1 MRAIKGRQI
10 GSVGIMRPTALGKEE
25 HMSLTT
31 AKGFLFLSG
40 LWILLAMPLAAKTVQ
55 IYVTN
60 RGGTTIDVIDA
71 ATNKVVHTIGNIESP
86 EVVRFSPDG
95 RLLYIFSRTDPEN
108 NFLIVM
114 DRKSE
119 KIVKK
124 VPLSGWANEAQT
136 TKDGKL
142 ILVCIRNTGT
152 KAEDTGALDIID
164 TTTLEKVKSIPVR
177 RGLHDLAVTGDG
189 KYVAAGAPGG
199 RFLVVFDLQKMEA
212 AWEVQYDSGVNPI
225 AIENNPDGS
234 GRRIF
239 VNLGALNSFSVV
251 DFAKRAE
258 VVRIKAPD
266 EPTGFGAGRGCES
279 NAHGIGI
286 SPDQKTLWVNSRPS
300 NSVFAYSL
308 PDIKLLGHVS
318 LPEQIV
324 PGKPSRSGNPAWIT
338 FTPDSKTVYVSSCG
352 VKMVTAIDVQ
362 KMKEVARIPVGEMPD
377 RISTLSLP

>member
-1 MRAIKGRQI
+1 MNWSALKGHSSRLGHVWLLLGMLSAAI
-10 GSVGIMRPTALGKEE
+10 
-25 HMSLTT
+25 
-31 AKGFLFLSG
+31 
-40 LWILLAMPLAAKTVQ
+40 PLAAGSSL
-55 IYVTN
+55 IYVAN
-60 RGGTTIDVIDA
+60 RGGTTIDVIDG
-71 ATNKVVHTIGNIESP
+71 ATNKVVQTIGNIESP
-86 EVVRFSPDG
+86 ETVRFSSDG
-95 RLLYIFSRTDPEN
+95 RQLYIFSRAED
-108 NFLIVM
+108 FLIVM
-114 DRKSE
+114 DRKSG

-124 VPLSGWANEAQT
+124 VALSGWANEAQT

-152 KAEDTGALDIID
+152 KAEDVGALDIID

-177 RGLHDLAVTGDG
+177 RGLHDLAVTADG

-258 VVRIKAPD
+258 VARIKAPD

-352 VKMVTAIDVQ
+352 VKMVTAIEVQ
-362 KMKEVARIPVGEMPD
+362 KMKEVARITVGEMPD
-377 RISTLSLP
+377 RISTLTLP

>member
-1 MRAIKGRQI
+1 MNWSALKGHCSGRRHVWLLLGMLSAAIPLVAG
-10 GSVGIMRPTALGKEE
+10 TAL
-25 HMSLTT
+25 
-31 AKGFLFLSG
+31 
-40 LWILLAMPLAAKTVQ
+40 

-71 ATNKVVHTIGNIESP
+71 ATNKVVQSIGNIESP
-86 EVVRFSPDG
+86 EVVRFSRDG
-95 RLLYIFSRTDPEN
+95 RQLYIFSRAEPEKD
-108 NFLIVM
+108 FLIVM
-114 DRKSE
+114 DRKSG

-142 ILVCIRNTGT
+142 ILVCIRNTGA

-177 RGLHDLAVTGDG
+177 RGLHDIAITADG
-189 KYVAAGAPGG
+189 KFAAAGAPGG
-199 RFLVVFDLQKMEA
+199 RFLVVFDLQKMES

-239 VNLGALNSFSVV
+239 VNLGSLNSFSVV

-258 VVRIKAPD
+258 VARIKAPD
-266 EPTGFGAGRGCES
+266 EPKGFGAMRGCES
-279 NAHGIGI
+279 DGHGIGI
-286 SPDQKTLWVNSRPS
+286 SPDQKTLWVNSKPA

-318 LPEQIV
+318 LPEQVV
-324 PGKPSRSGNPAWIT
+324 PGKPSRAGSPAWIT
-338 FTPDSKTVYVSSCG
+338 FTPDSKSVYVSSCG
-352 VKMVTAIDVQ
+352 VKTVTAIDVQ
-362 KMKEVARIPVGEMPD
+362 TIKEVARIPVGEMPD
-377 RISTLSLP
+377 RISTLALP

>member
-1 MRAIKGRQI
+1 MNWSALKGHCGGRRHVWLLLGMLSAAI
-10 GSVGIMRPTALGKEE
+10 
-25 HMSLTT
+25 
-31 AKGFLFLSG
+31 
-40 LWILLAMPLAAKTVQ
+40 PLAAGSAL

-71 ATNKVVHTIGNIESP
+71 TTNKVVHTIGNIESP

-95 RLLYIFSRTDPEN
+95 RQLYIFSRTDPET

-152 KAEDTGALDIID
+152 KAADEGALDIID
-164 TTTLEKVKSIPVR
+164 AATLEKVKSIPVR

-189 KYVAAGAPGG
+189 KFVAAGSAGH
-199 RFLVVFDLQKMEA
+199 FLVVFDLQKMET
-212 AWEVQYDSGVNPI
+212 AWEVPYDTGLNPI

-239 VNLGALNSFSVV
+239 INLGSLNAFSVV

-258 VVRIKAPD
+258 VARIKAPD
-266 EPTGFGAGRGCES
+266 EPTGFGGGRGCES

-318 LPEQIV
+318 LPEQSV

-352 VKMVTAIDVQ
+352 VKAVTAIDVQ
-362 KMKEVARIPVGEMPD
+362 KMKEVARVPVGEMPD
-377 RISTLSLP
+377 RISTLALP

>member
-1 MRAIKGRQI
+1 MLAAAI
-10 GSVGIMRPTALGKEE
+10 
-25 HMSLTT
+25 
-31 AKGFLFLSG
+31 
-40 LWILLAMPLAAKTVQ
+40 PLAAGTAL

-71 ATNKVVHTIGNIESP
+71 ATNKVVQSIGNIESP
-86 EVVRFSPDG
+86 EVVRFSRDG
-95 RLLYIFSRTDPEN
+95 SQLYIFSRTEPAQD
-108 NFLIVM
+108 FLFVM
-114 DRKSE
+114 DRKSG

-124 VPLSGWANEAQT
+124 VALSGWANEAQT

-142 ILVCIRNTGT
+142 ILVCIRQTGT

-177 RGLHDLAVTGDG
+177 RGLHDIAITADG
-189 KYVAAGAPGG
+189 KYAAAGAPGG
-199 RFLVVFDLQKMEA
+199 RFMVVFDLQKMES

-239 VNLGALNSFSVV
+239 VNLGSLNSFSVV

-258 VVRIKAPD
+258 VARIKAPD
-266 EPTGFGAGRGCES
+266 EPKGFGGMRGCES
-279 NAHGIGI
+279 DGHGIGI
-286 SPDQKTLWVNSRPS
+286 SPDQKTLWVNSKPA

-318 LPEQIV
+318 LPEQAV
-324 PGKPSRSGNPAWIT
+324 PGKPSRAGSPAWIT
-338 FTPDSKTVYVSSCG
+338 FTPDSKSVYVSSCG
-352 VKMVTAIDVQ
+352 VKTVTAIDVQ
-362 KMKEVARIPVGEMPD
+362 SIKEVARIPVGEMPD

>member
-1 MRAIKGRQI
+1 MNWNALRGHCSGRRQVWLLLGMLSAAI
-10 GSVGIMRPTALGKEE
+10 
-25 HMSLTT
+25 
-31 AKGFLFLSG
+31 
-40 LWILLAMPLAAKTVQ
+40 PLAAGTAL

-71 ATNKVVHTIGNIESP
+71 ATNKIVQTIGNIESP
-86 EVVRFSPDG
+86 EVVRFSRDG
-95 RLLYIFSRTDPEN
+95 SQLYIFSRTDPEK

-152 KAEDTGALDIID
+152 KAEDAGALDIID
-164 TTTLEKVKSIPVR
+164 TTALEKVKSIPVR

-199 RFLVVFDLQKMEA
+199 RFLVVFDLQKMET
-212 AWEVQYDSGVNPI
+212 AWEVQYDTSVNPI

-239 VNLGALNSFSVV
+239 VNLGPTNSFSVV
-251 DFAKRAE
+251 DFAKRVE
-258 VVRIKAPD
+258 VARIKVPD
-266 EPTGFGAGRGCES
+266 EPTGFGGPTCES
-279 NAHGIGI
+279 AAHGIGI
-286 SPDQKTLWVNSRPS
+286 SP
-300 NSVFAYSL
+300 
-308 PDIKLLGHVS
+308 
-318 LPEQIV
+318 
-324 PGKPSRSGNPAWIT
+324 
-338 FTPDSKTVYVSSCG
+338 
-352 VKMVTAIDVQ
+352 
-362 KMKEVARIPVGEMPD
+362 
-377 RISTLSLP
+377 

>member
-1 MRAIKGRQI
+1 MNWSARKGHCSGRRHVWLLLGMLSAAI
-10 GSVGIMRPTALGKEE
+10 
-25 HMSLTT
+25 
-31 AKGFLFLSG
+31 
-40 LWILLAMPLAAKTVQ
+40 PLAAGSAL

-71 ATNKVVHTIGNIESP
+71 ATNKVVQTIGNIESP
-86 EVVRFSPDG
+86 EVVRFSSDG
-95 RLLYIFSRTDPEN
+95 RQLYIFNRTTE

-114 DRKSE
+114 DRKSG

-142 ILVCIRNTGT
+142 ILVCIRQTGL
-152 KAEDTGALDIID
+152 KAEDVGALDIID

-177 RGLHDLAVTGDG
+177 RGLHDIAVTADG
-189 KYVAAGAPGG
+189 KYAAAGAPGG

-239 VNLGALNSFSVV
+239 VNLGSANSFSVV

-258 VVRIKAPD
+258 VARIKAPD
-266 EPTGFGAGRGCES
+266 EPKGFGGGRGCES
-279 NAHGIGI
+279 DGHGIGI
-286 SPDQKTLWVNSRPS
+286 APDQKTLWVNSRPA
-300 NSVFAYSL
+300 NSVFVYSL
-308 PDIKLLGHVS
+308 PEIKLIGHVS
-318 LPEQIV
+318 LPEQVV
-324 PGKPSRSGNPAWIT
+324 PGKPNRAGSPAWIT
-338 FTPDSKTVYVSSCG
+338 FTPDSKAVYVSSCG
-352 VKMVTAIDVQ
+352 VKTVTAIDVQ
-362 KMKEVARIPVGEMPD
+362 AMKEVARIPVGEMPD
-377 RISTLSLP
+377 RISTLALP

>member
-1 MRAIKGRQI
+1 MRQPRKLFLLGLTVALGMTTTWAAFAA
-10 GSVGIMRPTALGKEE
+10 GTAL
-25 HMSLTT
+25 
-31 AKGFLFLSG
+31 
-40 LWILLAMPLAAKTVQ
+40 

-95 RLLYIFSRTDPEN
+95 SRLYIFSRTDPDS

-114 DRKSE
+114 DRKTE

-164 TTTLEKVKSIPVR
+164 ATTLEKVKSIPVR
-177 RGLHDLAVTGDG
+177 RGLHDLAVTADG
-189 KYVAAGAPGG
+189 KFVAAGAPGG
-199 RFLVVFDLQKMEA
+199 RFVVVFDLKKMEA
-212 AWEVQYDSGVNPI
+212 AWEVQYESGVNPI

-258 VVRIKAPD
+258 VARIKAPD
-266 EPTGFGAGRGCES
+266 EPTGFGGGRGCES

-318 LPEQIV
+318 LPEQVV

-352 VKMVTAIDVQ
+352 VKTVTAIDVQ

-377 RISTLSLP
+377 RISTLALP

>member
-1 MRAIKGRQI
+1 MRQQRKRFLLGLSLALGMTTTWAALSA
-10 GSVGIMRPTALGKEE
+10 GTAL
-25 HMSLTT
+25 
-31 AKGFLFLSG
+31 
-40 LWILLAMPLAAKTVQ
+40 
-55 IYVTN
+55 IYVAN

-71 ATNKVVHTIGNIESP
+71 ATNKVVHTMGNIESP

-95 RLLYIFSRTDPEN
+95 SQLYIFSRAE

-152 KAEDTGALDIID
+152 KAEDVGALDIID
-164 TTTLEKVKSIPVR
+164 TTSLERVKSIPVR
-177 RGLHDLAVTGDG
+177 RGLHDIAVTADG

-251 DFAKRAE
+251 DFWSTRRSSLVKGN
-258 VVRIKAPD
+258 
-266 EPTGFGAGRGCES
+266 T
-279 NAHGIGI
+279 
-286 SPDQKTLWVNSRPS
+286 RPS
-300 NSVFAYSL
+300 PFFV
-308 PDIKLLGHVS
+308 
-318 LPEQIV
+318 
-324 PGKPSRSGNPAWIT
+324 
-338 FTPDSKTVYVSSCG
+338 
-352 VKMVTAIDVQ
+352 
-362 KMKEVARIPVGEMPD
+362 
-377 RISTLSLP
+377 

>member
-1 MRAIKGRQI
+1 VNWSALKGH
-10 GSVGIMRPTALGKEE
+10 GSVLMHVWLLLGMLSAAIPLTASTAL
-25 HMSLTT
+25 
-31 AKGFLFLSG
+31 
-40 LWILLAMPLAAKTVQ
+40 
-55 IYVTN
+55 IYVAN

-95 RLLYIFSRTDPEN
+95 RQLYIFSRAED
-108 NFLIVM
+108 FLIVM
-114 DRKSE
+114 DRKSG
-119 KIVKK
+119 KIIKK

-152 KAEDTGALDIID
+152 RAEDVGALDIID

-177 RGLHDLAVTGDG
+177 RGLHDLAVTADG

-212 AWEVQYDSGVNPI
+212 AWEVQYDSSVNPI

-239 VNLGALNSFSVV
+239 VNLGPMNSFSVV

-258 VVRIKAPD
+258 VARIKAPD
-266 EPTGFGAGRGCES
+266 EPTGFGGGQGCES

-338 FTPDSKTVYVSSCG
+338 FTPDSRTVYVSSCG
-352 VKMVTAIDVQ
+352 VKTVTAIDVQ
-362 KMKEVARIPVGEMPD
+362 KMNEVARIPVGEMPD
-377 RISTLSLP
+377 RISTLALP

>member
-1 MRAIKGRQI
+1 MR
-10 GSVGIMRPTALGKEE
+10 RPRKLFLLGLTLALGMTTTWAALAAGTAL
-25 HMSLTT
+25 
-31 AKGFLFLSG
+31 
-40 LWILLAMPLAAKTVQ
+40 

-86 EVVRFSPDG
+86 EVVQFSPDG
-95 RLLYIFSRTDPEN
+95 RLLYIFSRTDPES

-124 VPLSGWANEAQT
+124 VPLSGWANEART
-136 TKDGKL
+136 TNDGKL

-164 TTTLEKVKSIPVR
+164 ATTLEKVKSIPVR
-177 RGLHDLAVTGDG
+177 RGLHDLAVTADG

-199 RFLVVFDLQKMEA
+199 RFVVVFDLQKKEA
-212 AWEVQYDSGVNPI
+212 AWEVQYDTGVNPI

-239 VNLGALNSFSVV
+239 VNLGALNAFSVV
-251 DFAKRAE
+251 DFAK
-258 VVRIKAPD
+258 
-266 EPTGFGAGRGCES
+266 PTGFGGGRGCES

-318 LPEQIV
+318 LPEQV
-324 PGKPSRSGNPAWIT
+324 VAGKPSRSGNPAWIT

-352 VKMVTAIDVQ
+352 VKTVTAIDVQ

-377 RISTLSLP
+377 RISTLALP

>member
-1 MRAIKGRQI
+1 MNW
-10 GSVGIMRPTALGKEE
+10 SALKR
-25 HMSLTT
+25 HC
-31 AKGFLFLSG
+31 SG
-40 LWILLAMPLAAKTVQ
+40 LMHVWPLLGMLSAAIHLTASTTL
-55 IYVTN
+55 IYVAN

-95 RLLYIFSRTDPEN
+95 RQLYIFSRAE

-114 DRKSE
+114 DRKSG
-119 KIVKK
+119 KIIKK

-142 ILVCIRNTGT
+142 ILICIRNTGI
-152 KAEDTGALDIID
+152 KAEDVGALDIID
-164 TTTLEKVKSIPVR
+164 STTLEKIKSIPVR
-177 RGLHDLAVTGDG
+177 RGLHDLAVTADG

-212 AWEVQYDSGVNPI
+212 AWEVQYDSSVNPI

-239 VNLGALNSFSVV
+239 VNLGPTNSFSVV

-258 VVRIKAPD
+258 VARIKAPD
-266 EPTGFGAGRGCES
+266 EPTGFGGGRGCES

-338 FTPDSKTVYVSSCG
+338 FTPDSRTVYVSSCG
-352 VKMVTAIDVQ
+352 VKTVTAIDVQ

-377 RISTLSLP
+377 RISTLALP

>member
-1 MRAIKGRQI
+1 MNWSALKGHS
-10 GSVGIMRPTALGKEE
+10 GALR
-25 HMSLTT
+25 HVWL
-31 AKGFLFLSG
+31 
-40 LWILLAMPLAAKTVQ
+40 LLALLSAAIPLAAGTDL

-71 ATNKVVHTIGNIESP
+71 ATNKVVQTIGNIESP
-86 EVVRFSPDG
+86 EVVRFSRDG
-95 RLLYIFSRTDPEN
+95 SQLYIFSRTDPAQD
-108 NFLIVM
+108 FLIVM
-114 DRKSE
+114 DRKSG

-164 TTTLEKVKSIPVR
+164 TTTLQKKSIPVR
-177 RGLHDLAVTGDG
+177 RGLHDLAVTADG

-251 DFAKRAE
+251 DFATRKE
-258 VVRIKAPD
+258 VARIKSPD
-266 EPTGFGAGRGCES
+266 EPTGFGGGRGCES

-324 PGKPSRSGNPAWIT
+324 PGKPGRSGNPAWIT

-352 VKMVTAIDVQ
+352 VKTVTAIDVQ
-362 KMKEVARIPVGEMPD
+362 KMKEVARISVGEMPD
-377 RISTLSLP
+377 RISTLALH

>member
-1 MRAIKGRQI
+1 MNWSALKRHCSGLMHVWPLLGMLSAAVHLTA
-10 GSVGIMRPTALGKEE
+10 STAL
-25 HMSLTT
+25 
-31 AKGFLFLSG
+31 
-40 LWILLAMPLAAKTVQ
+40 
-55 IYVTN
+55 IYVAN

-95 RLLYIFSRTDPEN
+95 RQLYIFSRAE

-114 DRKSE
+114 DRKSG
-119 KIVKK
+119 KIIKK

-142 ILVCIRNTGT
+142 ILVCIRNTGI

-177 RGLHDLAVTGDG
+177 RGLHDLAVTADG

-212 AWEVQYDSGVNPI
+212 AWEVQYDSSVNPI

-239 VNLGALNSFSVV
+239 VNLGPMNSFSVV

-258 VVRIKAPD
+258 VARIKAPD
-266 EPTGFGAGRGCES
+266 EPTGFGGGRGCES

-338 FTPDSKTVYVSSCG
+338 FTPDSRTVYVSSCG
-352 VKMVTAIDVQ
+352 VKTVTAIDVQ

-377 RISTLSLP
+377 RISTLALP

>member
-1 MRAIKGRQI
+1 
-10 GSVGIMRPTALGKEE
+10 
-25 HMSLTT
+25 
-31 AKGFLFLSG
+31 
-40 LWILLAMPLAAKTVQ
+40 
-55 IYVTN
+55 
-60 RGGTTIDVIDA
+60 
-71 ATNKVVHTIGNIESP
+71 
-86 EVVRFSPDG
+86 
-95 RLLYIFSRTDPEN
+95 
-108 NFLIVM
+108 M
-114 DRKSE
+114 DRKSG
-119 KIVKK
+119 KIIKK

-152 KAEDTGALDIID
+152 KAEDVGALDIID

-177 RGLHDLAVTGDG
+177 RGLHDLAVTADG

-212 AWEVQYDSGVNPI
+212 AWEVQYDSSINPI

-239 VNLGALNSFSVV
+239 VNLGPMNSFSVV

-258 VVRIKAPD
+258 VARIKAPD
-266 EPTGFGAGRGCES
+266 EPTGFGGGRGCES

-338 FTPDSKTVYVSSCG
+338 FTPDSRTVYVSSCG
-352 VKMVTAIDVQ
+352 VKTVTAIDVQ

-377 RISTLSLP
+377 RISTLALP